1 MSEKC
6 IRGWDE
12 SISGSKTM
20 WKRELSFR
28 RRRVEDRSK
37 RTSIYHSTG
46 LLGRCCLVGAFLSIV
61 SSVSVA
67 QDNSA
72 VGQWSP
78 VMTWPYKAIHA
89 HLLPTGN
96 VLFWPKAD
104 QAQLGTP
111 PLTRSPLLPRRAQTS
126 SVPGTRFCPTAVFW
140 LAVDTSL
147 IT

>member
-78 VMTWPYKAIHA
+78 VMTWPSKAIYA
-89 HLLPTGN
+89 YLLPTAN
-96 VLFWPKAD
+96 VLSC
-104 QAQLGTP
+104 LNTG
-111 PLTRSPLLPRRAQTS
+111 RAQ
-126 SVPGTRFCPTAVFW
+126 R
-140 LAVDTSL
+140 
-147 IT
+147 